1 MKRSPEFKRNVSVIT
16 WLLINAMVWIFEL
29 PIIFFQ
35 IFITVASVS
44 FLCFDMS
51 DYYGEKIK
59 EIEQRLSVREGECR
73 I

>member
-1 MKRSPEFKRNVSVIT
+1 MKRTPEFKRNVKVAGWIVI
-16 WLLINAMVWIFEL
+16 IAMVWIFEL

-44 FLCFDMS
+44 FLCSDMS

-59 EIEQRLSVREGECR
+59 EIESKESKL
-73 I
+73 